1 MFSLTVHNCIPT
13 FGILNPAVASKKFA
27 LLKKGMLNPT
37 AAKELLRKKSLL
49 LIDIK

>member
-1 MFSLTVHNCIPT
+1 MPK
-13 FGILNPAVASKKFA
+13 FGILNPAAASKKFA
-27 LLKKGMLNPT
+27 LLKNGKLNPT